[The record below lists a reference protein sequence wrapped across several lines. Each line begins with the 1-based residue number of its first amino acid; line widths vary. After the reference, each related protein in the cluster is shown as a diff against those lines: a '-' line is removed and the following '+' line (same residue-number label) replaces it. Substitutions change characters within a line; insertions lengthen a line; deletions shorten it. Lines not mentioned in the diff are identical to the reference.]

1 MVLRPFAIPKS
12 STWLLP
18 LRLLLL
24 LSAAAV
30 AAALELGKNS
40 SSSSL
45 STYDTELF
53 FDCLLGRDADLE
65 PPIGPLPALPLSPK
79 LFYHAMCNKIRP
91 PQTTSTLTTWR
102 HRRTCILHLLPLL
115 RTMCSFNNPAF
126 SKHYHRTDNSKA
138 GEEEAS
144 ESSSCSPPAN
154 LLRITAAADDE
165 SVPDTI
171 RVTGNAPPSDDMAS
185 WLPW

>member
-12 STWLLP
+12 STWLVP

-24 LSAAAV
+24 FSAAA
-30 AAALELGKNS
+30 AAPALELGKNS

-65 PPIGPLPALPLSPK
+65 PPIGPPPALPLSPK
-79 LFYHAMCNKIRP
+79 LFHHAMCNKICP
-91 PQTTSTLTTWR
+91 PQTSTLTTWT

-126 SKHYHRTDNSKA
+126 RKHYHRTENSKV

-144 ESSSCSPPAN
+144 ESSSCSRPAH
-154 LLRITAAADDE
+154 LLRMT
-165 SVPDTI
+165 S
-171 RVTGNAPPSDDMAS
+171 
-185 WLPW
+185 

>member
-12 STWLLP
+12 STWLVP

-24 LSAAAV
+24 LSAAA
-30 AAALELGKNS
+30 AALELGKNSS

-91 PQTTSTLTTWR
+91 PQTSTLTTWR

-126 SKHYHRTDNSKA
+126 QEPLPPN
-138 GEEEAS
+138 GEQYSWRGGGAFRI
-144 ESSSCSPPAN
+144 
-154 LLRITAAADDE
+154 LLML
-165 SVPDTI
+165 
-171 RVTGNAPPSDDMAS
+171 APC
-185 WLPW
+185 